1 MPQRLL
7 PYRTASFVGFVG
19 IFLFAVIALA
29 RLPSLGPA
37 EAPVHG
43 LAWLGVVAAAVIM
56 GRAWWKLAP
65 EVFGGRMPLVAF
77 VLLVLFVT
85 WVWLWFAIVLV
96 KCEGSVRACGP
107 WRLALD
113 VGALA
118 IYSALAWVVWWR
130 TRRWVIAML
139 VLAGCIGARLPHYVE
154 SLPTGTRPLGITV
167 LSVGLILALVALFSS
182 AEKLRPE
189 PGTHTLF
196 ATRWVRVLIVVA
208 ALGTLLILS
217 VPYLLSR
224 LTP

>member
-1 MPQRLL
+1 MPQRLM

-29 RLPSLGPA
+29 RMPALGSA
-37 EAPVHG
+37 EMPVRG
-43 LAWLGVVAAAVIM
+43 LAWIGVVAAAVIM
-56 GRAWWKLAP
+56 GRAWWNLAP
-65 EVFGGRMPLVAF
+65 EVFGRRMPLVAF
-77 VLLVLFVT
+77 LLLVLFVT

-96 KCEGSVRACGP
+96 RCEGSVRSCGP

-118 IYSALAWVVWWR
+118 MWATLAWVVWWR
-130 TRRWVIAML
+130 TRRWMVAAFIL
-139 VLAGCIGARLPHYVE
+139 LGNVGARLPIFAE
-154 SLPTGTRPLGITV
+154 DLPSWIRPLGITM

-182 AEKLRPE
+182 VEKLRAE
-189 PGTHTLF
+189 PGTHTFF
-196 ATRWVRVLIVVA
+196 AAGWFRVVIVVA

>member
-29 RLPSLGPA
+29 RLPALGPA
-37 EAPVHG
+37 ETPVHA
-43 LAWLGVVAAAVIM
+43 LAWIGVLAAAVIM
-56 GRAWWKLAP
+56 GRAWWNLAP
-65 EVFGGRMPLVAF
+65 EIFGTRMPLAAF
-77 VLLVLFVT
+77 ILLVLFVA
-85 WVWLWFAIVLV
+85 WVWVWFAIVLV
-96 KCEGSVRACGP
+96 KCEGTIRTCGP

-118 IYSALAWVVWWR
+118 MWATLAWVVWWR
-130 TRRWVIAML
+130 TRRLIVTALILLGNIA
-139 VLAGCIGARLPHYVE
+139 ARLPIYV
-154 SLPTGTRPLGITV
+154 SGLPPWIRPLGIIM
-167 LSVGLILALVALFSS
+167 LSGGMIFALVALFSS
-182 AEKLRPE
+182 AEKPRAE

-196 ATRWVRVLIVVA
+196 AAGWFRVVLVVA

-217 VPYLLSR
+217 VPYLLSW

>member
-29 RLPSLGPA
+29 RLPALGPA

-43 LAWLGVVAAAVIM
+43 LAWLGVVGAMILM
-56 GRAWWKLAP
+56 GRAWWNLAP
-65 EVFGGRMPLVAF
+65 EIFGRRMPLVGF
-77 VLLVLFVT
+77 VLLVLFVS

-96 KCEGSVRACGP
+96 KCEGSVRACGA
-107 WRLALD
+107 WRLPLD

-118 IYSALAWVVWWR
+118 IYTTLAWVVWWR
-130 TRRWVIAML
+130 TRRWSIATLL
-139 VLAGCIGARLPHYVE
+139 VAGSIGARLPVHME
-154 SLPTGTRPLGITV
+154 GLPAGTRALGITV
-167 LSVGLILALVALFSS
+167 LSVGLILALVALFRS
-182 AEKLRPE
+182 AEKLRAE
-189 PGTHTLF
+189 AGTHTLF
-196 ATRWVRVLIVVA
+196 AAGWFRVLIVVA